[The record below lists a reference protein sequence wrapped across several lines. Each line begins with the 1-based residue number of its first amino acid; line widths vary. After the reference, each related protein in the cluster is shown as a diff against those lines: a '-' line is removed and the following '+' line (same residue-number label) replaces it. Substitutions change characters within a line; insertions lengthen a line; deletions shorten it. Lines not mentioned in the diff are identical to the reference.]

1 LFGFGAGQRALG
13 KAAQNVNS
21 NVFAPGAPFKP
32 GSLMPDQVFNKIMT
46 SDTVM
51 SPMAIAEMRQQL
63 GKDNFANLVSTY
75 LNKIVGQNTEVVETP
90 WKAVKGVT
98 PRMGVGTKVPG
109 QASTIS
115 NVSGTT
121 HNSEFVPIINVENL
135 KKQLGMVPG
144 GDVDNATT
152 REAVVEMF
160 NSMGQNGQKA
170 YKDLQETLEVA
181 SLVDSFDISDVSDFV
196 KRRGVLGG
204 VKSLAN
210 AFVAGGIVSSPIAT
224 AGLILFT
231 NRFSKILASPAQMKV
246 AGQIMNDRTKNAL
259 ARQQL
264 INMIRMTDSYY
275 TIFDNEG
282 ALTELEGV
290 QLEGGVPMVTRQPGK
305 SAMNDDLR
313 TINYF
318 NNLVSKANA
327 GGIGEGLEEL
337 SDIELLDYTILAT
350 NGSPNMG
357 NAKMTRPKYDRQ
369 GDLLGYQSVD
379 AAGFGYDNQTPIM
392 MSDGMIDVS
401 PAQVFGFNDPA
412 IDEMIESRAMA
423 PNQNPYLED
432 VQKVFTAPRMPMEYE
447 SEVNVGRNSNLNQD
461 QQAALL
467 RGDTDAAILAGRR

>member
-1 LFGFGAGQRALG
+1 
-13 KAAQNVNS
+13 
-21 NVFAPGAPFKP
+21 
-32 GSLMPDQVFNKIMT
+32 
-46 SDTVM
+46 
-51 SPMAIAEMRQQL
+51 
-63 GKDNFANLVSTY
+63 
-75 LNKIVGQNTEVVETP
+75 
-90 WKAVKGVT
+90 
-98 PRMGVGTKVPG
+98 
-109 QASTIS
+109 
-115 NVSGTT
+115 
-121 HNSEFVPIINVENL
+121 
-135 KKQLGMVPG
+135 
-144 GDVDNATT
+144 
-152 REAVVEMF
+152 
-160 NSMGQNGQKA
+160 
-170 YKDLQETLEVA
+170 
-181 SLVDSFDISDVSDFV
+181 
-196 KRRGVLGG
+196 
-204 VKSLAN
+204 
-210 AFVAGGIVSSPIAT
+210 
-224 AGLILFT
+224 
-231 NRFSKILASPAQMKV
+231 
-246 AGQIMNDRTKNAL
+246 
-259 ARQQL
+259 
-264 INMIRMTDSYY
+264 MTDSYY

-282 ALTELEGV
+282 ALTELPGV

-401 PAQVFGFNDPA
+401 PGQVFGFEDPA
-412 IDEMIESRAMA
+412 IDQMIESRAMA

-447 SEVNVGRNSNLNQD
+447 SDVTVGRNSNLNQD